1 MAGAASPR
9 LICICLDLNVWV
21 ADFLGTR
28 RRRRGGS
35 GPWLADAVR
44 AATCTAGSL
53 QLVVSL
59 AMLERLAN
67 VLERR
72 FAVDPAVADDAVR
85 AIGTIATVGP
95 AGDFPYVLAGG
106 GTYPIRDAE
115 DRHVLEVAVAGR
127 ADVLATANMADF
139 AMDGIAR
146 VGDGTRVRIYASPG
160 RAGLVI
166 AHPDQVRDW
175 LREGVVPTVEVAA
188 AFNESCR

>member
-1 MAGAASPR
+1 MTRGATPGLLR
-9 LICICLDLNVWV
+9 VGLDLNVWV

-28 RRRRGGS
+28 RRRRDES
-35 GPWLADAVR
+35 STWLADAVR
-44 AATCTAGSL
+44 AATCPAGPL

-59 AMLERLAN
+59 GMLEHLAD
-67 VLERR
+67 VLMRR
-72 FAVDPAVADDAVR
+72 FAVDPALADAVVR

-139 AMDGIAR
+139 DMDGIAK
-146 VGDGTRVRIYASPG
+146 VGDGARVRTYASPG
-160 RAGLVI
+160 GTRLVI
-166 AHPDQVRDW
+166 AHPDQVRGW

-188 AFNESCR
+188 AFTTKLF

>member
-1 MAGAASPR
+1 MTGGATPGLTR
-9 LICICLDLNVWV
+9 ICLDLNVWV
-21 ADFLGTR
+21 ADFLAAR
-28 RRRRGGS
+28 RRRRGGQQPMAGGRGARRGVS
-35 GPWLADAVR
+35 CR
-44 AATCTAGSL
+44 AL

-59 AMLERLAN
+59 GMLERLVS
-67 VLERR
+67 VLVRR
-72 FAVDPAVADDAVR
+72 FAVDPAVADAAAR

-139 AMDGIAR
+139 DMDGIAK
-146 VGDGTRVRIYASPG
+146 VGDGARVRIYVSPG
-160 RAGLVI
+160 GAKLVI

-175 LREGVVPTVEVAA
+175 LREGVAPTVEIAA
-188 AFNESCR
+188 AFNASRP